1 MLFGHSVLCRTMV
14 ILTHADAVFKER
26 SIDEYLADEGKQPD
40 SHLVDLI
47 VRQAGRRVVAISND
61 TKNWPPYK
69 TEQQRL
75 TILNCIMQM
84 VKGGDEA
91 YTNDTFLEAQELRSN
106 ARANFQNEKK
116 ELLVRNHAL
125 SD

>member
-1 MLFGHSVLCRTMV
+1 M
-14 ILTHADAVFKER
+14 DK
-26 SIDEYLADEGKQPD
+26 SIDEYLANEAEEQD
-40 SHLVDLI
+40 SHLFNFI
-47 VRQAGRRVVAISND
+47 VHEAGRRVVAISND
-61 TKNWPPYK
+61 TKNWPSYK
-69 TEQQRL
+69 TQQQRL
-75 TILNCIMQM
+75 TILNCIIQM